1 VHDVTRSTR
10 CPFREEECASRAA
23 AALGVIGYTGVAAVG
38 LCLGRHRAVWAT
50 ARTPGP
56 AGAWVAA
63 TLRSGSTR
71 TEPFPGFRRALDQA
85 KDDPADVEPFL
96 TVLAVD
102 GTPLPAEA
110 RVRVV
115 DRGSRGEPHLALVV
129 LRDFADERVGM
140 APFEIAVHRSLLTG
154 TGLEAAVTDS
164 EMRITWASPALEAR
178 AGIGALLGL
187 SLYEVTSVQERD
199 VLVDLAR
206 QAAHRRHGR
215 PPLSRALPT
224 GRRASVTDRTH
235 EPAVGGLVWW
245 WHDSASGSGAGE
257 TPSGVEAAIQR
268 FVDDLAWA
276 GVDTNRA
283 STRAVGAFAPEETL
297 TPRER
302 EIIELLATGLRAPS
316 IAERLFITPSTVR
329 NHLSTAFRKLGVAS
343 QAEFFELSGHGG
355 RAQRA
360 GLTEQSGRAQRAGLS
375 GPARP
380 SSRSRSPR
388 S

>member
-1 VHDVTRSTR
+1 VHDAIRSTR
-10 CPFREEECASRAA
+10 CPYREDECASRAA
-23 AALGVIGYTGVAAVG
+23 SLLGVIGYTGVAAVG
-38 LCLGRHRAVWAT
+38 FCLGRHRAVWAT

-56 AGAWVAA
+56 VGAWVAT
-63 TLRSGSTR
+63 TLRSASTR
-71 TEPFPGFRRALDQA
+71 TEPFPGFRQALDRA
-85 KDDPADVEPFL
+85 KPEATEPEPFL
-96 TVLAVD
+96 TVLTGD

-115 DRGSRGEPHLALVV
+115 DRGTRGEPHVVLVV

-140 APFEIAVHRSLLTG
+140 APFEIAVHRSLLSG

-164 EMRITWASPALEAR
+164 DMRITWASPALEAR
-178 AGIGALLGL
+178 SGVGALLGL

-235 EPAVGGLVWW
+235 EAAVGGLLWW
-245 WHDSASGSGAGE
+245 WHDGAGSNGSTE
-257 TPSGVEAAIQR
+257 PGAGVEAAIQR

-276 GVDTNRA
+276 GIDTNRA
-283 STRAVGAFAPEETL
+283 STRAVGAFEPQEAL

-302 EIIELLATGLRAPS
+302 EIIELLATGLRPPS

-343 QAEFFELSGHGG
+343 QAEFFELSG
-355 RAQRA
+355 
-360 GLTEQSGRAQRAGLS
+360 L
-375 GPARP
+375 ARRG
-380 SSRSRSPR
+380 SRSRSPR